1 MCYRLREHYERKIAM
16 SEFSEYLRGKRIEKN
31 ITLRKMA
38 KDLAISVSYL
48 SDIES
53 GHKMAPNSKDDKYKN
68 LIEDIAAYL
77 KLNDGEKEQLVM
89 LADRDLVD
97 HGHIS
102 NDITSYMG
110 TTPLAS
116 VALRK
121 AKETNLTDADWE
133 RIIRNMDNK

>member
-1 MCYRLREHYERKIAM
+1 M
-16 SEFSEYLRGKRIEKN
+16 SGFSEYLREKRMEKN

-38 KDLAISVSYL
+38 KDLGISVSYL

-53 GHKMAPNSKDDKYKN
+53 GHKMAPNSKEDKYKN
-68 LIEDIAAYL
+68 LIEDITVYL
-77 KLNDGEKEQLVM
+77 ELNNSDKEKLVM
-89 LADRDLVD
+89 LADRDLVE

-110 TTPLAS
+110 VTPLAS

>member
-1 MCYRLREHYERKIAM
+1 M

-38 KDLAISVSYL
+38 KDLEISVSYL

-68 LIEDIAAYL
+68 LIEDITAYL
-77 KLNDGEKEQLVM
+77 KLNDVEKEQLVM
-89 LADRDLVD
+89 LADRDLAD

-102 NDITSYMG
+102 NDITS
-110 TTPLAS
+110 
-116 VALRK
+116 
-121 AKETNLTDADWE
+121 
-133 RIIRNMDNK
+133 

>member
-1 MCYRLREHYERKIAM
+1 M

-38 KDLAISVSYL
+38 KDLEISVSYL

-53 GHKMAPNSKDDKYKN
+53 GHKMAPNSKNDKYKN
-68 LIEDIAAYL
+68 LIEDITAYL
-77 KLNDGEKEQLVM
+77 KLNDVEKEQLVM
-89 LADRDLVD
+89 LADRDLAD

-102 NDITSYMG
+102 NDITSYIG

>member
-1 MCYRLREHYERKIAM
+1 M
-16 SEFSEYLRGKRIEKN
+16 SEFSEYLREKRMEKN

-38 KDLAISVSYL
+38 KDLGISVSYL

-53 GHKMAPNSKDDKYKN
+53 GHKMAPNSKEDKYKN
-68 LIEDIAAYL
+68 LIEDITVYL
-77 KLNDGEKEQLVM
+77 ELNNSDKEKLVM
-89 LADRDLVD
+89 LADRDLVE

-110 TTPLAS
+110 VTPLAS

-121 AKETNLTDADWE
+121 AKETNLTDEDWE

>member
-1 MCYRLREHYERKIAM
+1 M
-16 SEFSEYLRGKRIEKN
+16 SGFSEYLREKRMEKN

-38 KDLAISVSYL
+38 KDLGISVSYL

-53 GHKMAPNSKDDKYKN
+53 GHKMAPNSEEDKYKN
-68 LIEDIAAYL
+68 LIEDITVYL
-77 KLNDGEKEQLVM
+77 ELNNSDKEKLVM
-89 LADRDLVD
+89 LADRDLVE

-110 TTPLAS
+110 VTPLAS

-121 AKETNLTDADWE
+121 AKETNLTDEDWE

>member
-1 MCYRLREHYERKIAM
+1 M

-38 KDLAISVSYL
+38 KDLEISVSYL

-68 LIEDIAAYL
+68 LIEDITAYL
-77 KLNDGEKEQLVM
+77 KLNDVEKERLVM
-89 LADRDLVD
+89 LADRDLAD

-102 NDITSYMG
+102 NDITSYIG

>member
-1 MCYRLREHYERKIAM
+1 MCYRLREHHEREIAM
-16 SEFSEYLRGKRIEKN
+16 SEFSEYLREKRIEKN

-38 KDLAISVSYL
+38 KDLGISVSYL

-53 GHKMAPNSKDDKYKN
+53 GHKMAPNSKEDKYKN
-68 LIEDIAAYL
+68 LIEDITVYL
-77 KLNDGEKEQLVM
+77 ELNNSDKEKLVM
-89 LADRDLVD
+89 LADRDLVE

-110 TTPLAS
+110 VTPLAS

-121 AKETNLTDADWE
+121 AKETNLTDEDWE

>member
-1 MCYRLREHYERKIAM
+1 M
-16 SEFSEYLRGKRIEKN
+16 SGFSEYLREKRMEKN

-38 KDLAISVSYL
+38 KDLGISVSYL

-53 GHKMAPNSKDDKYKN
+53 GHKMAPNSKEDKYKTI
-68 LIEDIAAYL
+68 IEDITVYL
-77 KLNDGEKEQLVM
+77 ELNNSDKEKLVM
-89 LADRDLVD
+89 LADRDLVE

-110 TTPLAS
+110 VTPLAS

-121 AKETNLTDADWE
+121 AKETNLTDEDWE

>member
-1 MCYRLREHYERKIAM
+1 M
-16 SEFSEYLRGKRIEKN
+16 SGFSEYLREKRMEKN

-38 KDLAISVSYL
+38 KDLGISVSYL

-53 GHKMAPNSKDDKYKN
+53 GHKMAPNSKEDKYKN
-68 LIEDIAAYL
+68 LIEDITVYL
-77 KLNDGEKEQLVM
+77 ELNNSDKEKLVM
-89 LADRDLVD
+89 LADRDLVE

-110 TTPLAS
+110 VTPLAS

-121 AKETNLTDADWE
+121 AKETNLTDEDWE
-133 RIIRNMDNK
+133 MIIRNMDNK

>member
-1 MCYRLREHYERKIAM
+1 M

>member
-1 MCYRLREHYERKIAM
+1 M

-38 KDLAISVSYL
+38 KDLEISVSYL

-68 LIEDIAAYL
+68 LIEDITAYL
-77 KLNDGEKEQLVM
+77 KLNDVEKEQLVM
-89 LADRDLVD
+89 LADRDLAD
-97 HGHIS
+97 HGHIP
-102 NDITSYMG
+102 NDITSYIG

>member
-1 MCYRLREHYERKIAM
+1 M
-16 SEFSEYLRGKRIEKN
+16 SGFSEYLREKRMEKN

-38 KDLAISVSYL
+38 KDLGISVSYL

-53 GHKMAPNSKDDKYKN
+53 GHKMAPNSKEDKYKN
-68 LIEDIAAYL
+68 LIEGITVYL
-77 KLNDGEKEQLVM
+77 ELNNSDKEKLVM
-89 LADRDLVD
+89 LADRDLVE

-110 TTPLAS
+110 VTPLAS

-121 AKETNLTDADWE
+121 AKETNLTDEDWE

>member
-1 MCYRLREHYERKIAM
+1 M
-16 SEFSEYLRGKRIEKN
+16 SGFSEYLREKRMEKN

-38 KDLAISVSYL
+38 KDLGISVSYL

-53 GHKMAPNSKDDKYKN
+53 GHKMAPNSKEDKYKN
-68 LIEDIAAYL
+68 LIEDITVYL
-77 KLNDGEKEQLVM
+77 ELNNSDKEKLVM
-89 LADRDLVD
+89 LADRDLVE

-110 TTPLAS
+110 VTPLAS

-121 AKETNLTDADWE
+121 AKETNLTDEDWE